1 MKPVWFFTSFLIL
14 AIFDPYH
21 LNAGG
26 FYPSTRTPSVQD
38 ILQAPAECE
47 IALAVLDN
55 ALQKAREVKDTNI
68 IVIARLGKK
77 ERNQK
82 LNQSRLKFVKNR
94 FKSFGWNNSVFA
106 EGSRVS
112 GFGCIEIYIAGKQ
125 FVVLRLKKDAKH
137 FCPSPF

>member
-1 MKPVWFFTSFLIL
+1 M
-14 AIFDPYH
+14 
-21 LNAGG
+21 
-26 FYPSTRTPSVQD
+26 
-38 ILQAPAECE
+38 QAPAECE

-68 IVIARLGKK
+68 IVIARLGKR

-82 LNQSRLKFVKNR
+82 LNQSRLKFVENR
-94 FKSFGWNNSVFA
+94 FKSFGWTNSVFA

-125 FVVLRLKKDAKH
+125 FVVLRLKKNTKH